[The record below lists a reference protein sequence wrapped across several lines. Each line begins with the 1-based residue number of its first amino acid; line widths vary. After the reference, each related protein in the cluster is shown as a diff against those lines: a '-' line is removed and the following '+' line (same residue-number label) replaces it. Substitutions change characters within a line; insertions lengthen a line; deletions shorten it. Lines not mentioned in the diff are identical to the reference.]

1 MCILRLLAT
10 SEQEHYVPYLNS
22 FVLTDFVLT
31 VGTEELMR
39 RQDDVSL
46 VCRLVKFHGILNEHL
61 LFSPSLI
68 FHILS
73 VINCSFYFMILLS
86 L

>member
-1 MCILRLLAT
+1 M
-10 SEQEHYVPYLNS
+10 PYLNS

-46 VCRLVKFHGILNEHL
+46 VCRLVKFHGIHGILNEHL
-61 LFSPSLI
+61 LFYPSLI